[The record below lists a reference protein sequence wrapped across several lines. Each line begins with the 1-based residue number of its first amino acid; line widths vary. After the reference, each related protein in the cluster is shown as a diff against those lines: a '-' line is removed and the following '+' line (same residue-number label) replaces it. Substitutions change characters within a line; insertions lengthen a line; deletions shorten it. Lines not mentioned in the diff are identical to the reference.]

1 MQTATL
7 RSAEPAGDQGALEA
21 LGLAGTT
28 LMQLWAIGVANVS
41 DLTAHTTE
49 TLRKRLAESLNGSA
63 AAHARIEKAL
73 ADVHGALRKRHLEL
87 KEAAKAA
94 LPPAPKR
101 GRPRQELE
109 EGSDEE
115 SELAWLD
122 KANLAV
128 PRSEKDVLFQFYQ
141 DMRQYKLL
149 SKGEQ
154 FELGRRIIEGQDMVA
169 RDTLVLHNL
178 RLVLW
183 MARKHLWATIPRR
196 QECSGLTFADLVQ
209 EGMVGLMIAAEKYDY
224 RLGFTF
230 STYAQWWIR
239 QAITRSIMDSGF
251 VRIPV
256 HMGELLLKVRRAMN
270 EIALR
275 EKRPP
280 TVGEIAAAIDEDPKK
295 VKQALRVARLEVSS
309 LNAAASNTLESGGE
323 RFDGADEQLELIAD
337 ETALRADHILEAR
350 EELDAACARL
360 NDLTDTL
367 YADESISEKSR
378 EMFVR
383 FYGLDG
389 SLRRRTLDNTA
400 ERFNCTR
407 EWVRQSIAKCWDKLQ
422 LAGCDKDHESV
433 VEELA
438 RIQELEKLAGR
449 RVSAS

>member
-7 RSAEPAGDQGALEA
+7 RSAELPGEQGALEA

-28 LMQLWAIGVANVS
+28 LMQLWAIGVANTS

-63 AAHARIEKAL
+63 ASHARIEKAL
-73 ADVHGALRKRHLEL
+73 RDIHDSLRKRHLEL
-87 KEAAKAA
+87 KAAAKAA
-94 LPPAPKR
+94 EPPAPKR
-101 GRPRQELE
+101 ERPRTEPE
-109 EGSDEE
+109 EGSDNE

-128 PRSEKDVLFQFYQ
+128 PRFEKDVLFQFYQ

-154 FELGRRIIEGQDMVA
+154 FELGRRVIEEQDMVA

-183 MARKHLWATIPRR
+183 MARKYLWATIPRR

-209 EGMVGLMIAAEKYDY
+209 EGMVGLMIAAEKFDY

-280 TVGEIAAAIDEDPKK
+280 TLGEIAAAVEEDPKK

-309 LNAAASNTLESGGE
+309 LQETVGTDHFGSDSDT
-323 RFDGADEQLELIAD
+323 EQLELIAD

-350 EELDAACARL
+350 EELNAACSRL
-360 NDLTDTL
+360 NDLTETL
-367 YADESISEKSR
+367 YEDESIANRNKEI
-378 EMFVR
+378 FVR

-389 SLRRRTLDNTA
+389 SLQRRTLEHVS
-400 ERFNCTR
+400 ERYDITR
-407 EWVRQSIAKCWDKLQ
+407 ERVRQLIATCWDKLQ
-422 LAGCDKDHESV
+422 LRGCDKDHESV

-438 RIQELEKLAGR
+438 RIQELEKLANR